1 MNSRKMII
9 SNIYFLFQTFNYSI
23 EFFLDNFKNKYTN
36 SEKPNKLLLF
46 DILDYIIDQGNMN
59 IWSSISSKKFFPFIL
74 DILKSKNDIE
84 IENRLL
90 ELIQKWGIDFE
101 DKKEVIPNFYKIY
114 NKFKSEGVEFPLL
127 EFPNYYKNIFNSE
140 PPIPNDANKNYDF
153 EDNIKND
160 NSGNAGENQKGNGN
174 NNDNNND
181 FSYIEI
187 IKNKLKESNFEEKYK
202 KLVLFLINMNKMIK
216 LANTYI
222 NERKTNELEGII
234 NELKNGNKTIIDTI
248 SSGSLQNEKLMGIT
262 LGITEDV
269 NQTLLREE
277 EMRKGNNPNKF
288 ISYFIN
294 EMASINKDKNDKI
307 KVKKNK

>member
-140 PPIPNDANKNYDF
+140 PPIQNDKIINNYFKDKKDNLSNYQNDNGNKNN
-153 EDNIKND
+153 E
-160 NSGNAGENQKGNGN
+160 
-174 NNDNNND
+174 ND

-187 IKNKLKESNFEEKYK
+187 IKNKLKVSNFEEKYK
-202 KLVLFLINMNKMIK
+202 KLVIFLMDINENIK
-216 LANTYI
+216 LANIYI
-222 NERKTNELEGII
+222 NERKINELKDII
-234 NELKNGNKTIIDTI
+234 NKLKNGNKTIIDTI
-248 SSGSLQNEKLMGIT
+248 SSGNLQNEALMGIT
-262 LGITEDV
+262 LGITKDI
-269 NQTLLREE
+269 NQTLSREE
-277 EMRKGNNPNKF
+277 EIKKGNNPNKF
-288 ISYFIN
+288 VSYFIN
-294 EMASINKDKNDKI
+294 EMAPINKDKNDKI
-307 KVKKNK
+307 KIKKK